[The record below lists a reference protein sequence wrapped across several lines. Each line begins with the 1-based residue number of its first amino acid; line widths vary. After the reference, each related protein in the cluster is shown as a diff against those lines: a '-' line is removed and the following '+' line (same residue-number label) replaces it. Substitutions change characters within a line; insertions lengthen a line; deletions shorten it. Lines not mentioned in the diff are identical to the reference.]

1 MTTIL
6 DRIVAYK
13 RDEVAAAKASRSLS
27 SLRAQADGITPRG
40 FAARVHAKAET
51 GLGIIAE
58 VKKAS
63 PSKGLIRENFQPAEL
78 AASLESGGAACLSV
92 LTDAPSFQGHLDYL
106 TAARQAVSIPLL
118 RKDFMVDTYQ
128 VTEARAAGA
137 DAILLIMACLDDAL
151 AAELRAAAKDE
162 GLDVLVEVHDEE
174 EVERALRLDPDL
186 LGVNNRN
193 LKTFETDIGTTP
205 RLAALAPGIPIV
217 SESGVDGAGA
227 MRRLVGQGFRRFLI
241 GEHLMRQPDPGAA
254 LQELVEA
261 VDHPGEQP

>member
-6 DRIVAYK
+6 DRIIAYK
-13 RDEVAAAKASRSLS
+13 MDEVAAAKASRPLG
-27 SLRAQADGITPRG
+27 SLREEADSRAPRG
-40 FAARVHAKAET
+40 FAARVHAKAEA

-78 AASLESGGAACLSV
+78 ARSLQSGGAACLSV
-92 LTDAPSFQGHLDYL
+92 LTDVPSFQGHLDYL
-106 TAARQAVSIPLL
+106 TAAREAVEIPLL

-137 DAILLIMACLDDAL
+137 DAILLIMACLDDPL
-151 AAELRAAAKDE
+151 AAELRASAKDE

-174 EVERALRLDPDL
+174 EVERALRLSPDL

-193 LKTFETDIGTTP
+193 LKTFETDIATTP
-205 RLAALAPGIPIV
+205 R
-217 SESGVDGAGA
+217 
-227 MRRLVGQGFRRFLI
+227 
-241 GEHLMRQPDPGAA
+241 
-254 LQELVEA
+254 
-261 VDHPGEQP
+261 